1 MDPKGPLMRW
11 LLVAAWIACTA
22 GCSAVGHAA
31 LSESARASWFTVH
44 AQDRATAE
52 RVLAECEAL
61 APGVLAGPTSGSPAA
76 VEIFCVPVTTNY
88 GEGRNLTEGEP
99 EARRVR
105 CIEID
110 IGRDLVWE
118 RFVIAHELAHAW
130 LAPEWNPLPQ
140 ILEEGLA
147 DMAGASADPEA
158 GVCRRLFH
166 ALRLVTWAGIGWPY
180 AVERNGTDEVGML
193 HMGRPEQGLPTLAA
207 MLDLDGTSYH
217 DVGGEQNENLL
228 YAVGY
233 ALVEQAGVPKLR
245 ELCER
250 ALAQGLPQIPAEWV
264 LGALQLAP
272 DGGRLW
278 AIRGQRLIGEPE
290 ERMLRHCLKDE
301 GPFRF
306 GKE

>member
-1 MDPKGPLMRW
+1 MRVFLALV
-11 LLVAAWIACTA
+11 LLVSACA
-22 GCSAVGHAA
+22 CSTTGHAA
-31 LSESARASWFTVH
+31 LTERAQASWFTVH

-52 RVLAECEAL
+52 RVLAECQAV
-61 APGVLAGPTSGSPAA
+61 APAVLSSPTAGSPAP
-76 VEIFCVPVTTNY
+76 VEIFCVPVDRHY
-88 GEGRNLTEGEP
+88 GEGRNLTEGDP
-99 EARRVR
+99 ELRRVQ

-110 IGRDLVWE
+110 IGSELVWE
-118 RFVIAHELAHAW
+118 RFVIAHELAHSW

-166 ALRLVTWAGIGWPY
+166 GLRLVTWAGIGWPY
-180 AVERNGTDEVGML
+180 VVERNGKKEAGML
-193 HMGRPEQGLPTLAA
+193 HMGKTEQGLPDLAA
-207 MLDLDGTSYH
+207 MLALDGNSYH

-233 ALVEQAGVPKLR
+233 ALVQQIGVPKLK

-250 ALAQGLPQIPAEWV
+250 ALQSGLPQIPADWV
-264 LGALQLAP
+264 LEAAGLSRSS
-272 DGGRLW
+272 GSLW
-278 AIRGQRLIGEPE
+278 AISGQRLIREPE
-290 ERMLRHCLKDE
+290 EELLQHCLRDE

-306 GKE
+306 GKD